1 MEKLMIIG
9 NLGSDPEMRFAGDGT
24 PVTNFSVAV
33 NRTWKN
39 KDGSKG
45 ESTKWFRIA
54 VWGAQA
60 EPCNQYLK
68 KGRQVYVE
76 GRVDASAWSDKNTGE
91 ARAGLE
97 VTAINVQF
105 LGGRDD
111 SNSHAGSNLTEEEIP
126 F

>member
-54 VWGAQA
+54 VWGAL
-60 EPCNQYLK
+60 C
-68 KGRQVYVE
+68 
-76 GRVDASAWSDKNTGE
+76 GE
-91 ARAGLE
+91 WNICG
-97 VTAINVQF
+97 F
-105 LGGRDD
+105 
-111 SNSHAGSNLTEEEIP
+111 
-126 F
+126 